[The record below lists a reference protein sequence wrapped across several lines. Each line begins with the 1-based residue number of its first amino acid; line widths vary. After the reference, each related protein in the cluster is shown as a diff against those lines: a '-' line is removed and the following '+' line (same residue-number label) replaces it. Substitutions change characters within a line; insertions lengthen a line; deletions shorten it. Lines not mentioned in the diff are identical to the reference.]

1 MRASGRGSGVYAVAG
16 AAACITALLV
26 LYRILQEPGFD
37 EVTTVQ
43 IGAPLA
49 LGVLGL
55 YAFACAMA
63 LREPEAEP
71 TSHVVDLTNVL
82 REDVPRDGLDRETA
96 LEQAPDAASS
106 GFRVPS
112 PGAS

>member
-1 MRASGRGSGVYAVAG
+1 MIDRDQVLHVAKL
-16 AAACITALLV
+16 ARLRLDD
-26 LYRILQEPGFD
+26 D
-37 EVTTVQ
+37 EVDRMAGELSKILEHVETMNE
-43 IGAPLA
+43 LD
-49 LGVLGL
+49 LDGV
-55 YAFACAMA
+55 
-63 LREPEAEP
+63 EP